1 MATTISFKNLL
12 FWTSRTAFAGIG
24 SAVLGIVA
32 ASATTD
38 PPSAQGTEI
47 TLLATAFDDGQAKF
61 FQYDAHDGPVVRYFV
76 VKASDG
82 TLRAAFDACDT
93 CWASGKGYKQA
104 GDVFICQNCRRRF
117 KTSEIGLVY
126 GGCNP
131 APLKSETR
139 GGTFVIQVKDILEGR
154 RYFDLPGGGRS

>member
-1 MATTISFKNLL
+1 MKRKTTVKLHRGKSALAGLL
-12 FWTSRTAFAGIG
+12 IT
-24 SAVLGIVA
+24 VA
-32 ASATTD
+32 ALVGLTAAAAST
-38 PPSAQGTEI
+38 PSDSSGTEI
-47 TLLATAFDDGQAKF
+47 IIPAAEFDGGQAKF
-61 FQYDAHDGPVVRYFV
+61 FQYDGGKGISIRYFV

-82 TLRAAFDACDT
+82 TLRSAFDACDT

-117 KTSEIGLVY
+117 KTTEIGLVY

-139 GGTFVIQVKDILEGR
+139 EGTLVIRVKDVVDGR
-154 RYFDLPGGGRS
+154 PYFDLPRGGAS